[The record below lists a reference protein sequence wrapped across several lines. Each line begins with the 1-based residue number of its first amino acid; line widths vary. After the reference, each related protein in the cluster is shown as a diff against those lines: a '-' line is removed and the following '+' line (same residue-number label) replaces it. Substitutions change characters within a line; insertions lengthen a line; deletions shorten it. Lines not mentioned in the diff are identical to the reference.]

1 MALQEKNRSLM
12 CGLPAGLYARE
23 LGGESVLY
31 LDEAPF
37 ELTGLLLRWLCLQPD
52 SSAAAQ
58 LQPTARSD
66 YDTVRALLDEERPDC
81 SRRFDANDRMFIR
94 WEAWQAFLSWT
105 LKTAEAEIGRMETR
119 AGDGPARA

>member
-12 CGLPAGLYARE
+12 GGLPAGLYVRE
-23 LGGESVLY
+23 LDGETVLY

-37 ELTGLLLRWLCLQPD
+37 ELTGLLLRWLRLQPD
-52 SSAAAQ
+52 SSAAPEQ
-58 LQPTARSD
+58 QPTASPD
-66 YDTVRALLDEERPDC
+66 YDTLRALLDAERPDC
-81 SRRFDANDRMFIR
+81 ARRFDVNDRMFIR